1 MGQCFQDCRKATPV
15 APVTCPVWEQV
26 QSPSLVGMVRCSMP
40 QEVTGR
46 HTLNKEDE
54 VNGEEE
60 QFHSRH
66 GCIQSLQ
73 WWQRENQGACV

>member
-1 MGQCFQDCRKATPV
+1 
-15 APVTCPVWEQV
+15 
-26 QSPSLVGMVRCSMP
+26 MP

-46 HTLNKEDE
+46 HTPNKEDE
-54 VNGEEE
+54 VNDEEE

-73 WWQRENQGACV
+73 WWERENQGACV